1 MQYRLE
7 LIKTHSLL
15 VPLMTTVCALIKCGH
30 WFVSRSDLNLFEV
43 SSIVFAL
50 GKVCTKYC
58 GLVNILPGVFT
69 TKDIID
75 FFPF

>member
-30 WFVSRSDLNLFEV
+30 WFVSRANLNLFKV

-50 GKVCTKYC
+50 GKIGAKYC
-58 GLVNILPGVFT
+58 SLVDILPGVFT
-69 TKDIID
+69 SKDIID
-75 FFPF
+75 FFPL